1 MNVSGMG
8 PSSIIPSKA
17 GDIFIAY
24 HSLLDNMGS
33 RALQI
38 FAMPVLCEQQGQLL
52 PCNSYTN
59 KHQCAWKKKAY
70 YRMV

>member
-1 MNVSGMG
+1 MKVSGMG

-17 GDIFIAY
+17 GDMFIVY

-38 FAMPVLCEQQGQLL
+38 FVMPVLCEQQGQLL
-52 PCNSYTN
+52 PWNSYT
-59 KHQCAWKKKAY
+59 KQTLMCMEKEGLL
-70 YRMV
+70 